1 MKAIILRDNA
11 ADAVQT
17 TLLLARKGFQ
27 TFCVSSRDIAKAMID
42 ADTIDLMVMDERV
55 GKHLTHSLALSAER
69 RNPYVST
76 IIVTDQGAEATD
88 DLYALIPSLYAL
100 IGTRTGADMMG
111 QIVLSAVGNADEAA
125 RRIDRRLAAEAAE
138 LAMPADDDLWADE
151 PDDADEDIAD
161 VVFAAPAMHEIA
173 AAAAR
178 GWGDMAGHRSHPV
191 QTGPAFVPSGSVCA

>member
-42 ADTIDLMVMDERV
+42 ADTIDLIVMDERV

-138 LAMPADDDLWADE
+138 LATPVDDDLWADE
-151 PDDADEDIAD
+151 ADDDIAD

-173 AAAAR
+173 AASR
-178 GWGDMAGHRSHPV
+178 GWGDTAGHRLHPV
-191 QTGPAFVPSGSVCA
+191 QAGPAFVPSGNVCA